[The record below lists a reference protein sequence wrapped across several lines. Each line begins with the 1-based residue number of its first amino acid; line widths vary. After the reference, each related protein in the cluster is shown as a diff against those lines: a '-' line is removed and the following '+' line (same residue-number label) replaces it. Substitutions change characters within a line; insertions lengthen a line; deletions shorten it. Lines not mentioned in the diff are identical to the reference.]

1 MRTVKH
7 VFIEAMFPEL
17 KGPMIYKS
25 AHGEAGSVKPAISR
39 AFGNLLKQAR
49 GKRISTIKA
58 TIVISTK
65 EVEDNET
72 EHAANPVQSGPVA
85 TTGRKAKGAAACKT
99 QPE

>member
-58 TIVISTK
+58 TFVISTK
-65 EVEDNET
+65 EV
-72 EHAANPVQSGPVA
+72 VG
-85 TTGRKAKGAAACKT
+85 
-99 QPE
+99 

>member
-1 MRTVKH
+1 MKTVKH
-7 VFIEAMFPEL
+7 VFIEGFFPEL

-39 AFGNLLKQAR
+39 AFGNLLKQVR

-65 EVEDNET
+65 EVEGNEA
-72 EHAANPVQSGPVA
+72 EHAANPIQSGPVE
-85 TTGRKAKGAAACKT
+85 TRGRKAKGATACKT

>member
-39 AFGNLLKQAR
+39 AFGNLLKQVR

-65 EVEDNET
+65 EVE
-72 EHAANPVQSGPVA
+72 G
-85 TTGRKAKGAAACKT
+85 
-99 QPE
+99 

>member
-39 AFGNLLKQAR
+39 AFGNLLKQVR

-65 EVEDNET
+65 EAE
-72 EHAANPVQSGPVA
+72 G
-85 TTGRKAKGAAACKT
+85 
-99 QPE
+99 